1 MAGSETGGSTGAL
14 YSLSEHQ
21 KRWVVFGLA
30 LNEVLV
36 KGIRRHV
43 GKQVKKEYE
52 NVKTQKGIDSQS
64 KSGRL
69 KKWSFDL
76 KYKNINGNAELPEG
90 HDLDYRVTSHVD
102 FAKLYLEW
110 YMAKFNAF
118 DEHCDAS
125 AVLNLLGRVRGF
137 CDSVKQA
144 ASDVREARNS
154 WAHPAFGDWDSAKF
168 NKCFDDMVQ
177 LVKVLGLSR
186 GEHVVNELND
196 WKEKG
201 TLLCLSPPD
210 PELLQFVKQHVNTLE
225 ENVDKMAFETKQER
239 QAVKK
244 SLQDFSTR
252 IEKLEEG
259 FSSLEYR
266 VTKLEEGET
275 SSMHLETA
283 NTGTSPEPETTAGG
297 VETRTLKR
305 KNFTGHSSRVPPKRK
320 KGIQTET
327 AQLAESK
334 PLEDLV
340 NDPSNFL
347 DEICE
352 LLDILPE
359 GRGNYEHVAKHYGY
373 KVATVKARFKT
384 SPDGPSKA
392 LILSIIAGDPDVTV
406 ESFAEVVVE
415 HASRG
420 DVARLLR
427 EFDLK

>member
-1 MAGSETGGSTGAL
+1 M
-14 YSLSEHQ
+14 
-21 KRWVVFGLA
+21 FGLA

-76 KYKNINGNAELPEG
+76 KYKSINGNDELPKG

-125 AVLNLLGRVRGF
+125 AVLNLLGRVPVF
-137 CDSVKQA
+137 SDSVKQA

-196 WKEKG
+196 WKKKG
-201 TLLCLSPPD
+201 TS
-210 PELLQFVKQHVNTLE
+210 
-225 ENVDKMAFETKQER
+225 A
-239 QAVKK
+239 
-244 SLQDFSTR
+244 
-252 IEKLEEG
+252 
-259 FSSLEYR
+259 
-266 VTKLEEGET
+266 
-275 SSMHLETA
+275 
-283 NTGTSPEPETTAGG
+283 
-297 VETRTLKR
+297 
-305 KNFTGHSSRVPPKRK
+305 
-320 KGIQTET
+320 
-327 AQLAESK
+327 
-334 PLEDLV
+334 
-340 NDPSNFL
+340 
-347 DEICE
+347 
-352 LLDILPE
+352 
-359 GRGNYEHVAKHYGY
+359 
-373 KVATVKARFKT
+373 
-384 SPDGPSKA
+384 
-392 LILSIIAGDPDVTV
+392 
-406 ESFAEVVVE
+406 
-415 HASRG
+415 
-420 DVARLLR
+420 
-427 EFDLK
+427 